1 MLIQYASSGRPP
13 IIVNFVDFVTIRN
26 DRINIIHSD
35 EQIETEKIIEDGC
48 VLMLKQEE
56 EMLISIKVVRKNG
69 HVRTVHPCKD
79 KVCIKIDGDKVTIN
93 GATYED
99 SFSVFIEEIFD

>member
-13 IIVNFVDFVTIRN
+13 IIVNFVDFVTISN

-35 EQIETEKIIEDGC
+35 EQVETEKIIEDGC
-48 VLMLKQEE
+48 ILMLKQEE
-56 EMLISIKVVRKNG
+56 ETLISIKVVRKNG
-69 HVRTVHPCKD
+69 HVITVNPCKY
-79 KVCIKIDGDKVTIN
+79 KVCIKIDGNKVTIN